1 MSMNRGALGD
11 EGVVAVR
18 SYFNRLGYVK
28 AYINSDDTQP
38 VWDGNLF
45 VYNDR
50 SVFSNEHL
58 KFIVPLQVKAHEYD
72 SDIFPETTSYDV
84 ELTDLRTYKEDGGVV
99 FFNVLVGT
107 ERNQIYVCFLT
118 KSKIQKYLDT
128 AKGTQTRVIKCTKIP
143 RSYTEIITSLR
154 TLHLQRT
161 HTLIPFEKVKKY
173 KNVQWA
179 IDSYGLDS
187 EKNPLEYITSNP
199 VNILAYIEGISSPF
213 YVGDSVTN
221 IKSVT
226 LPEIDIKVGDKV
238 YFNKIRRVFEGN
250 TQTLTIGRSLTLA
263 FTKEIDRISVTASVE
278 LQGDTIAELIHEIE
292 FIVSLFKTKLLYI
305 GAYPLNIDAEIK
317 KSEIREWEAKLKF
330 WNDVKDLFALLHI
343 EEPIDNIQQLT
354 DIEINRLKTLI
365 AGLLYGK
372 IVSGKNGMKEDHLEW
387 ISFSNIRVL
396 IFARYL
402 SENKYKLV
410 NIFDS
415 LSAFYKD
422 ADGKLK
428 TATIY
433 SKIIAEDIL
442 ASNVDWSNLL
452 KSYQDATKSN
462 PEFFERANWDVL
474 WLIKLY
480 DRYKRIS
487 ILKAADDLLS
497 WLTQEDNKTS
507 WHNVWRYNVLQIK
520 IRKGLL
526 LDIEDQ
532 NWLLDQEDI
541 LVNDDQIDEAQK
553 KYSHFSIHVL
563 LSDKLKAQRL
573 FNRLTASEQKFISG
587 LPIYHLYENL
597 INNDINGKTENA
609 EL

>member
-1 MSMNRGALGD
+1 M
-11 EGVVAVR
+11 
-18 SYFNRLGYVK
+18 
-28 AYINSDDTQP
+28 
-38 VWDGNLF
+38 
-45 VYNDR
+45 
-50 SVFSNEHL
+50 
-58 KFIVPLQVKAHEYD
+58 
-72 SDIFPETTSYDV
+72 
-84 ELTDLRTYKEDGGVV
+84 
-99 FFNVLVGT
+99 
-107 ERNQIYVCFLT
+107 
-118 KSKIQKYLDT
+118 
-128 AKGTQTRVIKCTKIP
+128 
-143 RSYTEIITSLR
+143 
-154 TLHLQRT
+154 
-161 HTLIPFEKVKKY
+161 
-173 KNVQWA
+173 
-179 IDSYGLDS
+179 
-187 EKNPLEYITSNP
+187 
-199 VNILAYIEGISSPF
+199 
-213 YVGDSVTN
+213 
-221 IKSVT
+221 
-226 LPEIDIKVGDKV
+226 
-238 YFNKIRRVFEGN
+238 
-250 TQTLTIGRSLTLA
+250 
-263 FTKEIDRISVTASVE
+263 
-278 LQGDTIAELIHEIE
+278 
-292 FIVSLFKTKLLYI
+292 
-305 GAYPLNIDAEIK
+305 
-317 KSEIREWEAKLKF
+317 
-330 WNDVKDLFALLHI
+330 
-343 EEPIDNIQQLT
+343 
-354 DIEINRLKTLI
+354 
-365 AGLLYGK
+365 LYGK

-520 IRKGLL
+520 IRKDLL